1 MFLSSSLWTD
11 YTSCLNRDKCHQHGI
26 YMAFSL
32 MHCYIHFN
40 MIRITIQ
47 ENDFSLEQEINRLR
61 KDRVDIGAIASF
73 TGLVRD
79 LNEGDEVS
87 LLTLEHYPGMTENQL
102 YEIASEAESR
112 WPLQAITIIHRVGT
126 LAPGD
131 QIVLVI
137 TASPHRAAAYESNE
151 FIMDY
156 LKTRATFWKKE
167 ELESRSRWV
176 KSRHSDD
183 DAADRWKKPA

>member
-1 MFLSSSLWTD
+1 
-11 YTSCLNRDKCHQHGI
+11 
-26 YMAFSL
+26 
-32 MHCYIHFN
+32 

-47 ENDFSLEQEINRLR
+47 EKDFSLEQEISLLR
-61 KDRVDIGAIASF
+61 GDRADIGAIASF

-79 LNEGDEVS
+79 INEGDEVRLMS
-87 LLTLEHYPGMTENQL
+87 LEHYPEMTEKQL
-102 YEIASEAESR
+102 QEIAQQAELR
-112 WPLQAITIIHRVGT
+112 WPLQGITIIHRVGT

-137 TASPHRAAAYESNE
+137 TASMRRAAAYESNQ

-167 ELESRSRWV
+167 ILENRSRWV
-176 KSRHSDD
+176 DSRNNDSK
-183 DAADRWKKPA
+183 AVDRWKKPA

>member
-1 MFLSSSLWTD
+1 MIPFRMD
-11 YTSCLNRDKCHQHGI
+11 YSML
-26 YMAFSL
+26 
-32 MHCYIHFN
+32 HCYNHFAMN
-40 MIRITIQ
+40 RITLQ
-47 ENDFSLEQEINRLR
+47 EKDISLEQQINLLR
-61 KDRVDIGAIASF
+61 NGRTDIGAIASF

-79 LNEGDEVS
+79 LNEGDEIS

-102 YEIASEAESR
+102 TEIVSEAESR
-112 WPLQAITIIHRVGT
+112 WPLQAVTVIHRVGT

-137 TASPHRAAAYESNE
+137 TASAHRAAAYQANE

-167 ELESRSRWV
+167 TLQNRSRWV
-176 KSRHSDD
+176 DSRISDD
-183 DAADRWKKPA
+183 AAADRWKKPV

>member
-1 MFLSSSLWTD
+1 
-11 YTSCLNRDKCHQHGI
+11 
-26 YMAFSL
+26 MAFSL
-32 MHCYIHFN
+32 LHCYIRFN
-40 MIRITIQ
+40 MISITIQ
-47 ENDFSLEQEINRLR
+47 ENDFSLEQEINLLR
-61 KDRVDIGAIASF
+61 KGRIDIGAIASF

-79 LNEGDEVS
+79 LNEGDEIS

-102 YEIASEAESR
+102 SEIATEAESR

-137 TASPHRAAAYESNE
+137 TASAHRAAAYESNE

-167 ELESRSRWV
+167 ELQNRSRWV
-176 KSRHSDD
+176 DSRHSDD
-183 DAADRWKKPA
+183 DAAERWQKPA

>member
-1 MFLSSSLWTD
+1 M
-11 YTSCLNRDKCHQHGI
+11 I
-26 YMAFSL
+26 
-32 MHCYIHFN
+32 HCYIHFV
-40 MIRITIQ
+40 MMRIKIQ
-47 ENDFSLEQEINRLR
+47 EKDFSLEQEINLLR
-61 KDRVDIGAIASF
+61 SDRIDIGAIASF

-102 YEIASEAESR
+102 EQIASEADSR
-112 WPLQAITIIHRVGT
+112 WPLQAISIIHRVGT

-137 TASPHRAAAYESNE
+137 TASPHRGAAYEANE

-167 ELESRSRWV
+167 MLENRSRWV
-176 KSRHSDD
+176 ESRGSD
-183 DAADRWKKPA
+183 DAALMRWKKAD

>member
-1 MFLSSSLWTD
+1 
-11 YTSCLNRDKCHQHGI
+11 
-26 YMAFSL
+26 
-32 MHCYIHFN
+32 

-47 ENDFSLEQEINRLR
+47 EKDFSLEQEISLLR
-61 KDRVDIGAIASF
+61 NDRVDIGAIVSF

-87 LLTLEHYPGMTENQL
+87 MMSLEHYPGMTENQL
-102 YEIASEAESR
+102 QEIAQQAESR
-112 WPLQAITIIHRVGT
+112 WPLQGITIIHRVGT

-137 TASPHRAAAYESNE
+137 TASPHRAAAYKSNQ
-151 FIMDY
+151 FIMDF

-167 ELESRSRWV
+167 TLENRARWV
-176 KSRHSDD
+176 ESRHSDD
-183 DAADRWKKPA
+183 AATSRWEEPA

>member
-1 MFLSSSLWTD
+1 
-11 YTSCLNRDKCHQHGI
+11 
-26 YMAFSL
+26 
-32 MHCYIHFN
+32 
-40 MIRITIQ
+40 MIRISIQ
-47 ENDFSLEQEINRLR
+47 EKDFSLEQEISLLRSDRL
-61 KDRVDIGAIASF
+61 DIGAIASF

-87 LLTLEHYPGMTENQL
+87 LVSLEHYPGMTEKQL
-102 YEIASEAESR
+102 QEIAQEAESR
-112 WPLQAITIIHRVGT
+112 WPLQGITIIHRVGT

-137 TASPHRAAAYESNE
+137 TASPHRAVAYESNQ

-167 ELESRSRWV
+167 TLENRSRWV
-176 KSRHSDD
+176 ENRHSDD
-183 DAADRWKKPA
+183 VATKRWKKPA

>member
-1 MFLSSSLWTD
+1 MD
-11 YTSCLNRDKCHQHGI
+11 
-26 YMAFSL
+26 FSVI
-32 MHCYIHFN
+32 HCYIDFV
-40 MIRITIQ
+40 MKRIKIQ
-47 ENDFSLEQEINRLR
+47 EKDFSLEQEINLLR
-61 KDRVDIGAIASF
+61 SDRIDIGAIASF

-87 LLTLEHYPGMTENQL
+87 LLTLEHYPGMTESQL
-102 YEIASEAESR
+102 EQIASEAESR

-137 TASPHRAAAYESNE
+137 TASPHRGAAYEANE

-167 ELESRSRWV
+167 TLENRSRWV
-176 KSRHSDD
+176 ESRGSD
-183 DAADRWKKPA
+183 DAALMRWKKAD

>member
-1 MFLSSSLWTD
+1 MRKITV
-11 YTSCLNRDKCHQHGI
+11 QHED
-26 YMAFSL
+26 F
-32 MHCYIHFN
+32 
-40 MIRITIQ
+40 RIG
-47 ENDFSLEQEINRLR
+47 EQLDSVR
-61 KDRVDIGAIASF
+61 KDRTDIGAIVSF

-87 LLTLEHYPGMTENQL
+87 QLTLEHYPGMTERQL
-102 YEIASEAESR
+102 EQIAADAEQR
-112 WPLQAITIIHRVGT
+112 WPLQAVTIIHRVGE

-137 TASPHRAAAYESNE
+137 TASAHRGAAFEANQ

-167 ELESRSRWV
+167 LMGDSSRWLESRD
-176 KSRHSDD
+176 SDT
-183 DAADRWKKPA
+183 DAAKRWEKT

>member
-1 MFLSSSLWTD
+1 MD
-11 YTSCLNRDKCHQHGI
+11 
-26 YMAFSL
+26 FSVI
-32 MHCYIHFN
+32 HCYIDFV
-40 MIRITIQ
+40 MKRIKIQ
-47 ENDFSLEQEINRLR
+47 EKDFSLEQEINLLR
-61 KDRVDIGAIASF
+61 SDRTDIGAIASF

-102 YEIASEAESR
+102 KEIASEAESR

-137 TASPHRAAAYESNE
+137 TASPHRAAAYEANE

-156 LKTRATFWKKE
+156 MKTRATFWKKE
-167 ELESRSRWV
+167 TLENRSRWV
-176 KSRHSDD
+176 DSRDSD
-183 DAADRWKKPA
+183 DAAAGRWKKPA

>member
-1 MFLSSSLWTD
+1 MD
-11 YTSCLNRDKCHQHGI
+11 
-26 YMAFSL
+26 FSFT
-32 MHCYIHFN
+32 HCYICSA

-47 ENDFSLEQEINRLR
+47 EKDFSLEQEISLLR
-61 KDRVDIGAIASF
+61 SDRVDIGAIASF
-73 TGLVRD
+73 IGLVRD

-87 LLTLEHYPGMTENQL
+87 LMTLEHYPGMTENQL
-102 YEIASEAESR
+102 QEIAGEAESR
-112 WPLQAITIIHRVGT
+112 WPLQGITIIHRVGT

-137 TASPHRAAAYESNE
+137 TASPHRAAAYESNQ

-167 ELESRSRWV
+167 TLGNRSRWV
-176 KSRHSDD
+176 ESRHSDE
-183 DAADRWKKPA
+183 AAVNRWKEPA

>member
-1 MFLSSSLWTD
+1 M
-11 YTSCLNRDKCHQHGI
+11 
-26 YMAFSL
+26 YMIS
-32 MHCYIHFN
+32 IK
-40 MIRITIQ
+40 IQ

-61 KDRVDIGAIASF
+61 ADRVDIGAIASF

-79 LNEGDEVS
+79 LNEGDEVG

-102 YEIASEAESR
+102 SEIATEAESR

-137 TASPHRAAAYESNE
+137 TASQHREAAYDSNR
-151 FIMDY
+151 FIMDF

-167 ELESRSRWV
+167 ELENRSRWV
-176 KSRHSDD
+176 EGRLSDD
-183 DAADRWKKPA
+183 EAADRWKKPA

>member
-1 MFLSSSLWTD
+1 
-11 YTSCLNRDKCHQHGI
+11 
-26 YMAFSL
+26 
-32 MHCYIHFN
+32 

-47 ENDFSLEQEINRLR
+47 EKDFSLEQEISLLR
-61 KDRVDIGAIASF
+61 SDRVDIGAIASF
-73 TGLVRD
+73 VGLVRD

-87 LLTLEHYPGMTENQL
+87 LMTLEHYPGMTENQL
-102 YEIASEAESR
+102 QEIAREAESR
-112 WPLQAITIIHRVGT
+112 WPLQGITVIHRVGT

-137 TASPHRAAAYESNE
+137 TASPHRAAAYESNQ

-167 ELESRSRWV
+167 TLGNRSRWV
-176 KSRHSDD
+176 ESRHSDE
-183 DAADRWKKPA
+183 AAVNRWKEPA

>member
-1 MFLSSSLWTD
+1 
-11 YTSCLNRDKCHQHGI
+11 
-26 YMAFSL
+26 
-32 MHCYIHFN
+32 

-47 ENDFSLEQEINRLR
+47 EKDFSLEQEISLLR
-61 KDRVDIGAIASF
+61 GDRVDIGAIASF

-87 LLTLEHYPGMTENQL
+87 LMSLEHYPGMTEKQL
-102 YEIASEAESR
+102 QEISRQAESR
-112 WPLQAITIIHRVGT
+112 WPLQGTTIIHRVGT

-137 TASPHRAAAYESNE
+137 TASAHRAAAYESNQ

-167 ELESRSRWV
+167 ILENRSRWV
-176 KSRHSDD
+176 DSHQSDD
-183 DAADRWKKPA
+183 NAANRWKKPA

>member
-1 MFLSSSLWTD
+1 M
-11 YTSCLNRDKCHQHGI
+11 I
-26 YMAFSL
+26 
-32 MHCYIHFN
+32 HCYIHFV
-40 MIRITIQ
+40 MKRIKIQ
-47 ENDFSLEQEINRLR
+47 EKDISLEQEINLLR
-61 KDRVDIGAIASF
+61 SDRTDIGAIASF

-102 YEIASEAESR
+102 KEIASEAESR
-112 WPLQAITIIHRVGT
+112 WPLQAVTIIHRVGT

-137 TASPHRAAAYESNE
+137 TASPHRAAAYEANE

-167 ELESRSRWV
+167 TLENRSRWV
-176 KSRHSDD
+176 DSRDSD
-183 DAADRWKKPA
+183 DAAAGRWKKPA